1 MNSAY
6 KAIERS
12 GLGNSEHSCVL
23 LLPKYIQKVKRS
35 KPVTQ
40 TSLSWTDS
48 AVEAL
53 QDCFE
58 QTDWT
63 TFLDQSTNL
72 QEYSEIVCDYIKFCE
87 NVCLPRKTITLYANN
102 NAWFNKQVRRKLHEK
117 DEAYRNQK
125 MCPDLYKSAKTELRK
140 YIQDSKRRHR
150 DKIRDSFNTRDSKKL
165 CNSENK
171 DPDTHSIICGDFNQA
186 NLKTVL
192 PNFYQHVTC
201 PTRGIN
207 TLDHCYSKMN
217 SAYKAIERSGL
228 GNSDHSCVLLLPK
241 YIQKVKRSKPVTQT
255 ILSWTDSAVEALQD
269 CFEQTDWT
277 TFLDQST
284 NLHEYSEI
292 VCDYIKFCEN
302 VCLPRKTI
310 TLCANNNAWFNK
322 QVRRK
327 LHEKD
332 EADRNR
338 KMCPDLYK
346 SAKTELRKCIND
358 YKRRHRDKIRDS
370 FNTRDSKKLW
380 SNLNLITQYKSAKQ
394 EGQCDDTTLPDRLNY
409 FYARF
414 DRDNTTTPAPLSCDE
429 GPPFVITE
437 HDVRC
442 SLSANYGTRRQGPTI
457 SSHAS
462 SGTVDL
468 N

>member
-1 MNSAY
+1 MAPIYGDVLCRALVICVVFSLFWTNANGMY
-6 KAIERS
+6 VKAADT
-12 GLGNSEHSCVL
+12 
-23 LLPKYIQKVKRS
+23 K
-35 KPVTQ
+35 
-40 TSLSWTDS
+40 
-48 AVEAL
+48 EAL
-53 QDCFE
+53 D
-58 QTDWT
+58 
-63 TFLDQSTNL
+63 
-72 QEYSEIVCDYIKFCE
+72 
-87 NVCLPRKTITLYANN
+87 
-102 NAWFNKQVRRKLHEK
+102 H
-117 DEAYRNQK
+117 
-125 MCPDLYKSAKTELRK
+125 LRD
-140 YIQDSKRRHR
+140 IIS
-150 DKIRDSFNTRDSKKL
+150 
-165 CNSENK
+165 NSENK

-207 TLDHCYSKMN
+207 TLDQCYSKMN

-310 TLCANNNAWFNK
+310 TLFANNNAWFNK

-332 EADRNR
+332 EAYRN
-338 KMCPDLYK
+338 
-346 SAKTELRKCIND
+346 
-358 YKRRHRDKIRDS
+358 
-370 FNTRDSKKLW
+370 
-380 SNLNLITQYKSAKQ
+380 
-394 EGQCDDTTLPDRLNY
+394 
-409 FYARF
+409 
-414 DRDNTTTPAPLSCDE
+414 
-429 GPPFVITE
+429 
-437 HDVRC
+437 
-442 SLSANYGTRRQGPTI
+442 
-457 SSHAS
+457 
-462 SGTVDL
+462 
-468 N
+468 